1 MTLPAPAAAGGMKM
15 SMKFRTLTALTLLAA
30 TPLEAGERLAM
41 RLSRTRA
48 FEPATVVVTA
58 TVERDAQNR
67 AMEIEAESSDF
78 YRSSLVPLEGENAPR
93 TTTVEF
99 RGLPGGKYEVRLILL
114 GSDGQARASAARDL
128 DIISTR

>member
-1 MTLPAPAAAGGMKM
+1 M
-15 SMKFRTLTALTLLAA
+15 SVKFRTLAALTLLAA

-41 RLSRTRA
+41 RLSPMHA

-67 AMEIEAESSDF
+67 AMEIEAESTDF

-93 TTTVEF
+93 ITTVEF
-99 RGLPGGKYEVRLILL
+99 RGLPGGKYEMRLILV
-114 GSDGQARASAARDL
+114 GSDGRARASATREL
-128 DIISTR
+128 EIISTR